1 MWGNE
6 CSMEHTSTKNIAE
19 EVIVEVKVDVEFG
32 MGNISIGN
40 ETVDDW
46 KTAQNGFWMKL
57 QQGLQQ
63 NKMENEYAKWNAQKP
78 HKRRL
83 RMAEMQYRSS

>member
-46 KTAQNGFWMKL
+46 KTAQNGF
-57 QQGLQQ
+57 
-63 NKMENEYAKWNAQKP
+63 
-78 HKRRL
+78 
-83 RMAEMQYRSS
+83 